1 MASDRDVVTAVF
13 GAASGLAGLLLVF
26 LGILIAAYQ
35 SFAPAIPAAATAR
48 YRRAGWGVLG
58 AFLLG
63 LVAAAV
69 GLAWLLSPARGL
81 RDALVL
87 LFSLQLAALAA
98 SAIGVVRL
106 VLWR

>member
-1 MASDRDVVTAVF
+1 VASDRDVVTAVF

-26 LGILIAAYQ
+26 LGIVVAAYQ
-35 SFAPAIPAAATAR
+35 SFAPGVPAAATAR
-48 YRRAGWGVLG
+48 YRRTGWGILG

-63 LVAAAV
+63 LAAAAV
-69 GLAWLLSPARGL
+69 GFVWLLTPSRGL

-87 LFSLQLAALAA
+87 LFSLQLGALAA
-98 SAIGVVRL
+98 SALGVMRL